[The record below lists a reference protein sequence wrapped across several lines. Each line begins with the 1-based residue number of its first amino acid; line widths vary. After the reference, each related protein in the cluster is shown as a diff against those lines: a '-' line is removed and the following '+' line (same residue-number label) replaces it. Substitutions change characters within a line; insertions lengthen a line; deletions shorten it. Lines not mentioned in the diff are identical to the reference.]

1 MEKIKIKKETLQ
13 DILKVSEEAY
23 PREVGGLLLGKNQ
36 INDFVLIPGEFRPK
50 SVRVKLNQLP
60 IYPHKQ
66 GTFHSHPS
74 PHPKPSTADRS
85 FFSQMGRYHMIIAK
99 PYKEDSIKA
108 YNNRGQEI
116 NLEVTQGK

>member
-13 DILKVSEEAY
+13 DILQVSKEAY

-60 IYPHKQ
+60 IYPHKK

-74 PHPKPSTADRS
+74 PHPNPSKADRS

-99 PYKEDSIKA
+99 PYNKDSIKA

-116 NLEVTQGK
+116 DLEVTQEK